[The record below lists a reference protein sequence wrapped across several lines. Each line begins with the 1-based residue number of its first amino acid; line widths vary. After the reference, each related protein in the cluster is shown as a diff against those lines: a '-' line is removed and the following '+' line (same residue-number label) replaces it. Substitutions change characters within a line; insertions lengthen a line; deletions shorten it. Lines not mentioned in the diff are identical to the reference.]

1 MSTCMCMHRYACPF
15 SHKDMCTLA
24 KLSEVVVPSLHD
36 LPVLLLCRRDCD
48 HRLHHGADWFN
59 CDPLEPDTGP
69 GGFAEIAQHSSC
81 EPELTWSIDLLSTHT
96 YLNDNCLSSSIWLLD
111 LRRPAVNCTFCYPCS
126 PHCMAGPLTKI
137 KDPGI
142 PTDSQIPKA
151 CSILQGIPVF

>member
-1 MSTCMCMHRYACPF
+1 MYVCMYACMHACMQCMYVCMYVVIYIYMCVCVCIYIYVCIYICAYMSIYGWSYISEYALAAMSTCMCMHRYACPF

-36 LPVLLLCRRDCD
+36 LPVLLLRRRDCD

-81 EPELTWSIDLLSTHT
+81 EPELT
-96 YLNDNCLSSSIWLLD
+96 
-111 LRRPAVNCTFCYPCS
+111 
-126 PHCMAGPLTKI
+126 
-137 KDPGI
+137 
-142 PTDSQIPKA
+142 
-151 CSILQGIPVF
+151 